1 MNRRWI
7 IVGIVA
13 LVAMTAA
20 WFLMRPAPLPNSLST
35 ILRGSSEFEL
45 LSIGPY
51 PHEGEPL
58 PESKLFRRYRIH
70 GSTKITDGRT
80 KGYLITT
87 LERAV
92 PEGAP
97 GACFEPRHGIRATY
111 KGEVYD
117 LLICFSCGHVN
128 ALKGEVKI
136 SEFLV
141 GHRHQAPF
149 DKVLTDAG
157 VKLAPQ

>member
-1 MNRRWI
+1 MNRRWTFA
-7 IVGIVA
+7 GIVA
-13 LVAMTAA
+13 VIAMAAA

-35 ILRGSSEFEL
+35 ILRDSSEFEL
-45 LSIGPY
+45 FSIEPY
-51 PHEGEPL
+51 PYEGEPL
-58 PESKLFRRYRIH
+58 PDNKLFRRHRIL
-70 GSTKITDGRT
+70 GSTKIADGRT
-80 KGYLITT
+80 KGHLVTT

-92 PEGAP
+92 PEGRP
-97 GACFEPRHGIRATY
+97 GACFQPRHGIRATY
-111 KGEVYD
+111 EGEVYD

-128 ALKGEVKI
+128 ALKGEKMI

-141 GHRHQAPF
+141 GRRFQAPF